1 MEPGAKVL
9 VVDDYVPN
17 ANGMRDLL
25 VASGHTVRVAH
36 NGADALRFAADEPF
50 DLIVLDVVMPGMSGV
65 EVCRELKSR
74 SLTRF
79 TPVVL
84 VTGSQEHAYRLD
96 GLDAGADDFI
106 NKPLDVQE
114 FRTRVRSLLRMK
126 RLTDELESTEAIV
139 TMLGQ
144 IVEARDPY
152 TEGHCARLAEY
163 ATALGAALGLSEYDL
178 DTLSRGAALH
188 DVGKIGVP
196 DSVLLKPGRLD
207 ADEMALMRQ
216 HPVIGDGLCRTVRS
230 LERVRPIVRS
240 HHEREDGRGYP
251 DGLSKGKIP
260 LLAQIVGVVDVFDA
274 LTTTR
279 PYRKAMSVPAAYELM
294 LSDAASGWCSVDLVV
309 MFIDLHRNGPVR
321 GDSYVTDMTKPELQG
336 VSIPL
341 RYADLRLT
349 ADAPRLLNLLRRN

>member
-1 MEPGAKVL
+1 MEPSAKVL
-9 VVDDYVPN
+9 VVDDYAPN
-17 ANGMRDLL
+17 AMGMRDLL
-25 VASGHTVRVAH
+25 VASGHTVRMAH
-36 NGADALRFAADEPF
+36 NGADALQCASEEPP
-50 DLIVLDVVMPGMSGV
+50 DLIVLDVVMPGMNGV

-74 SLTRF
+74 NDTRL

-84 VTGSQEHAYRLD
+84 VTGSQDHAYRLD

-114 FRTRVRSLLRMK
+114 FRTRVKSLLRMK

-152 TEGHCARLAEY
+152 TEGHCERLADY
-163 ATALGAALGLSEYDL
+163 ATALGEALGLSAFDL

-196 DSVLLKPGRLD
+196 DAVLLKRGRLD
-207 ADEMALMRQ
+207 PEEMALMRQ

-251 DGLSKGKIP
+251 DGLSGGKIP

-274 LTTTR
+274 LTTCR
-279 PYRKAMSVPAAYELM
+279 PYRKAMTTQIAYEIM
-294 LSDAASGWCSVDLVV
+294 LADASSGWCPVDLVV
-309 MFIDLHRNGPVR
+309 MFIDLHRTANGSVLAK
-321 GDSYVTDMTKPELQG
+321 TTLQPAL
-336 VSIPL
+336 VPL
-341 RYADLRLT
+341 RYASLR
-349 ADAPRLLNLLRRN
+349 